1 VLKSL
6 KKTKAPLQSLS
17 TSMPMTCAKMSTSVC
32 EPEAEHAQGRGD
44 YPIADILEKV
54 THPINGEFLDAFIRD
69 TVASLKTEF
78 FAATGCPK
86 LDAVQEAARR
96 GTHTERLAIFYLLL
110 NIDAPLKTRI
120 LCMDEGNKAKIGRF
134 LQDLRNE
141 LVTTY
146 FCSSQS
152 VPEFAK
158 ACKEAYWIA

>member
-1 VLKSL
+1 
-6 KKTKAPLQSLS
+6 
-17 TSMPMTCAKMSTSVC
+17 MC
-32 EPEAEHAQGRGD
+32 EPEPEHAQGGGD

-86 LDAVQEAARR
+86 LDAVQAVARR

-120 LCMDEGNKAKIGRF
+120 LCMDEGNRVKIGRF

-152 VPEFAK
+152 VPEFVK

>member
-1 VLKSL
+1 M
-6 KKTKAPLQSLS
+6 QSLS
-17 TSMPMTCAKMSTSVC
+17 TSMPMTCAKMPTSVC
-32 EPEAEHAQGRGD
+32 EREREHAQGEGD
-44 YPIADILEKV
+44 YAIADVLEKV

-78 FAATGCPK
+78 FAETQCPK
-86 LDAVQEAARR
+86 LDAVQEVARR

-110 NIDAPLKTRI
+110 NIDAPLKARI
-120 LCMDEGNKAKIGRF
+120 LCMDEANRVKIGRF
-134 LQDLRNE
+134 LQDLRSE

-152 VPEFAK
+152 VQDFVK